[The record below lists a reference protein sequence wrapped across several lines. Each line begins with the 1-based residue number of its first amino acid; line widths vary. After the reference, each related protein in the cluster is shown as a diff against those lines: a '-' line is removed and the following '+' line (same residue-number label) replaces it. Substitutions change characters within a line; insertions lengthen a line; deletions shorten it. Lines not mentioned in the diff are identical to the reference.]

1 MPAANV
7 DEYLAELD
15 EPKRSTLQAMRQ
27 MLLEIEPELQETIGW
42 GAPIF
47 KLKGKN
53 VAGLCAFKNHLT
65 FSPQSADVMAAHEAE
80 LAGFVAAK
88 SSLQFAVDQPLPKDL
103 LASLVK
109 ARIAEL
115 G

>member
-1 MPAANV
+1 MPAATV

-65 FSPQSADVMAAHEAE
+65 FSPQSAAVMAAHEAQ
-80 LAGFVAAK
+80 LAGFVVAK
-88 SSLQFAVDQPLPKDL
+88 ASLQFAVDQPLPKEL
-103 LASLVK
+103 LSALVK

>member
-1 MPAANV
+1 MPAANI
-7 DEYLAELD
+7 DEYLTDID

-27 MLLEIEPELQETIGW
+27 MLLEIEPDLQETIGW

-65 FSPQSADVMAAHEAE
+65 FSPQSSEVMAAHADQ
-80 LAGFVAAK
+80 LADYVVAK
-88 SSLQFAVDQPLPKDL
+88 SSMQFAVDQPLPKEL

>member
-65 FSPQSADVMAAHEAE
+65 FSPQSADVMAAHESE
-80 LAGFVAAK
+80 LAGFVVAK
-88 SSLQFAVDQPLPKDL
+88 SSLQFAVDQPLPKAL

>member
-1 MPAANV
+1 MPATTV
-7 DEYLAELD
+7 DEYLAALE
-15 EPKRSTLQAMRQ
+15 EPKRSTLQAMRE

-65 FSPQSADVMAAHEAE
+65 FSPQSGEVMAAHEAE
-80 LAGFVAAK
+80 LSGYVVAK
-88 SSLQFAVDQPLPKDL
+88 SSLQFAIDAPLPKEL
-103 LASLVK
+103 LASLVR

>member
-1 MPAANV
+1 MPAANI
-7 DEYLAELD
+7 DEYLAALD
-15 EPKRSTLQAMRQ
+15 EPKRSTLQAMRE

-65 FSPQSADVMAAHEAE
+65 FSPQSGEVIAAHEPE
-80 LAGFVAAK
+80 LAGYVVAK
-88 SSLQFAVDQPLPKDL
+88 SSLQFAIDAPLPKEL
-103 LASLVK
+103 LASLVR

>member
-1 MPAANV
+1 MPAQTV
-7 DEYLAELD
+7 EEYLSELD
-15 EPKRSTLQAMRQ
+15 EPKRSTLTTMRQ

-80 LAGFVAAK
+80 LAGFVVAK
-88 SSLQFAVDQPLPKDL
+88 SSLQFAVDQPLPKEL

>member
-1 MPAANV
+1 MPATTV
-7 DEYLAELD
+7 DEYLAALD
-15 EPKRSTLQAMRQ
+15 EPKRSTLQAMRE

-65 FSPQSADVMAAHEAE
+65 FSPQSGEVMAAHESE
-80 LAGFVAAK
+80 LAGYVVAK
-88 SSLQFAVDQPLPKDL
+88 SSLQFAIDAPLPKVL